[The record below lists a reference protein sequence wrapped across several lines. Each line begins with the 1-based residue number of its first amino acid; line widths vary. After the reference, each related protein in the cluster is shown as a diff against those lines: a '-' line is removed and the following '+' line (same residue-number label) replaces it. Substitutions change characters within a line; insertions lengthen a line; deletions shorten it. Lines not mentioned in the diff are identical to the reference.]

1 MIKKLKFSIPV
12 LALVAFVS
20 FSLSA
25 QEEEAAPG
33 FGGDDVKQQWY
44 WHKCELG
51 SSNGTQQE
59 CRIVE
64 STSKCGKPAKKR
76 PSGTC

>member
-12 LALVAFVS
+12 FALAAFLS

-33 FGGDDVKQQWY
+33 FGGGSGVAG
-44 WHKCELG
+44 KCSTTGPLDA
-51 SSNGTQQE
+51 T
-59 CRIVE
+59 CRGVDE
-64 STSKCGKPAKKR
+64 VPRCGFEKEGQTK
-76 PSGTC
+76 TCNYYNSL